1 MPIALFVL
9 CGFEHIVANMYF
21 IPAGLFYQATSGTV
35 SEGLTVANAIVNH
48 FIPVT
53 LGNIVGGVAVA
64 LLYAAVYQNKKED

>member
-21 IPAGLFYQATSGTV
+21 IPAGLFYQSVSGVTT
-35 SEGLTVANAIVNH
+35 EGLTVANALLNH

-53 LGNIVGGVAVA
+53 LGNIIGGVAVA
-64 LLYAAVYQNKKED
+64 LLYAAVYRNKKEN